1 MSTACRFPF
10 RRGKPDA
17 TIYASPIVSTSR
29 KRDDVMAVEDAV
41 EVFVHVVEHVHH
53 LHGRA
58 VVAEGGEAHDIA
70 EVNGDLVEQLRL
82 HTTRLLQR
90 AHHGPV

>member
-1 MSTACRFPF
+1 
-10 RRGKPDA
+10 
-17 TIYASPIVSTSR
+17 
-29 KRDDVMAVEDAV
+29 MAVEDAV

-90 AHHGPV
+90 PHHGPVCVWVKQKKNQNTRVTKVPSFLES

>member
-1 MSTACRFPF
+1 
-10 RRGKPDA
+10 
-17 TIYASPIVSTSR
+17 
-29 KRDDVMAVEDAV
+29 MAVEDAV

-58 VVAEGGEAHDIA
+58 VVAESSEAHNVA
-70 EVNGDLVEQLRL
+70 EVYSNLIEQLRL

-90 AHHGPV
+90 AHHRPAKTQESATK